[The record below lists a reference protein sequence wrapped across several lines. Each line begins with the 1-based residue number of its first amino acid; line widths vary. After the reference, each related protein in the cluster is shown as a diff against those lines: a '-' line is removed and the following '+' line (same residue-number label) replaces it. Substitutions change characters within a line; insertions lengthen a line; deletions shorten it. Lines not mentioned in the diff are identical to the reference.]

1 MNASVRFQNDLT
13 KDNAMITGY
22 ATQAGTAQYAGR
34 YDAVAYNTIEP
45 HGLQVSQAGFGCYRV
60 SAGVQVHAT
69 ALEKALQSGINLID
83 TSTNYADG
91 GSERLVGDVLRRM
104 LAPKSLSRDQ
114 VVIVS
119 KVGYLQGENLNLS
132 REKNAAGTPFPDLV
146 EYGPDLQHCIHPEF
160 IADQLTRSLDRLGLT
175 TLDCYLL
182 HNPEYYLEWARK
194 TQMPLEEARAE
205 YYRRIQLAFVHLEK
219 EVTAGRIRTYGI
231 SSNTFPAAR
240 ENSEF
245 TSLETIYE
253 LALRNGDNHH
263 FALVQMPLNILEK
276 GAVLEKNQP
285 GPKSVLALAHEKHIG
300 VLVNRPLNAFDGNS
314 LVRLADMK
322 TATAQPDNAV
332 IRKIRTVIKSE
343 TRLWRK
349 ILPACDDIPDGIKL
363 RIKEQVAV
371 GDVLKHYW
379 KNFGSHE
386 RWRQTKNSM
395 FVPRVQ
401 GVFQYLAQQADKH
414 ADLAD
419 WIEAH
424 AASIEDAFQAVA
436 SLYGAAAVRRTS
448 TIKATLSAADPD
460 WAQAPSLS
468 QAAVRVIRS
477 TMGVSAVLVGMR
489 RVDYVD
495 DVLAELR
502 RPVQTADRTGSWEAL

>member
-1 MNASVRFQNDLT
+1 
-13 KDNAMITGY
+13 MIKGY
-22 ATQAGTAQYAGR
+22 ATHTGTTAYAAQHAN
-34 YDAVAYNTIEP
+34 VAYNAIGP
-45 HGLQVSQAGFGCYRV
+45 DRLHVSQAGFGCYRI
-60 SAGVQVHAT
+60 STGVRVHAA
-69 ALEKALQSGINLID
+69 ALAQALQSGINLID

-91 GSERLVGDVLRRM
+91 GSERLVGDVLQRM
-104 LAPKSLSRDQ
+104 LDNSSLSRDQ

-132 REKNAAGTPFPDLV
+132 HEKNSAGTPFPDLV

-160 IADQLTRSLDRLGLT
+160 ITDQLTRSLDRLGLT

-231 SSNTFPAAR
+231 SSNTFPAAS
-240 ENSEF
+240 ENPEF
-245 TSLETIYE
+245 TSLETIYK

-263 FALVQMPLNILEK
+263 FALAQMPLNILEK
-276 GAVLEKNQP
+276 GAVLEKNQA
-285 GPKSVLALAHEKHIG
+285 GPKSVLTLAHEKHIG
-300 VLVNRPLNAFDGNS
+300 VLINRPLNAFDGNS

-322 TATAQPDNAV
+322 TATAQSDDAV

-379 KNFGSHE
+379 KNFGSYE

-419 WIEAH
+419 WMAAH
-424 AASIEDAFQAVA
+424 AASLEDAFQAVA
-436 SLYGAAAVRRTS
+436 SLYSAAAARRT
-448 TIKATLSAADPD
+448 TAIKATLSAADPD

-502 RPVQTADRTGSWEAL
+502 RPVQTTDRAGSWDAL